1 MILAE
6 ITSRPEAVATAVGV
20 LAGAWVLVT
29 LIKTL

>member
-6 ITSRPEAVATAVGV
+6 ITSWPEAVATAVV